1 MTAPAATPVPT
12 RRTDPVQ
19 VAMLLAGRNL
29 VGMRRLPATF
39 VPALIMPVFFV
50 ISFSGQYDG
59 ITRIPGFE
67 TDNILSWYT
76 PMATLMGASFGGL
89 GTAFSTA
96 RDLETGFFD
105 RLLLSP
111 APRLALVA
119 GSIVAGVFRA
129 VLTFVIVLGVGLVG
143 GAEVPG
149 GLLGIG
155 SLLLAV
161 IGVSAT
167 ATMWGLGLVYRIK
180 SMNAG
185 PLVQVGIFLALF
197 LSTAQAPLEVIVGWL
212 HTVASVNPTSQVL
225 DLARQGFLG
234 EVAWSTTW
242 PGLLAIAGFLAV
254 TGLFALR
261 GMRRLTP

>member
-1 MTAPAATPVPT
+1 MTATAAAI
-12 RRTDPVQ
+12 RHSDPVQ
-19 VAMLLAGRNL
+19 VALLLAGRNL
-29 VGMRRLPATF
+29 IGMRRLPATF

-50 ISFSGQYDG
+50 VSFSGQYDG

-89 GTAFSTA
+89 GTAFSAA

-111 APRLALVA
+111 APRLALMA

-129 VLTFVIVLGVGLVG
+129 VLTFVIVFAVGMIG
-143 GAEVPG
+143 GADVPG
-149 GLLGIG
+149 GVPGVA
-155 SLLLAV
+155 SLLVAV

-185 PLVQVGIFLALF
+185 PLVQVGIFLVLF
-197 LSTAQAPLEVIVGWL
+197 LSTAQAPLDVIVGWL
-212 HTVASVNPTSQVL
+212 HAVAAVNPTTHVL
-225 DLARQGFLG
+225 ELARQGFLG

-242 PGLLAIAGFLAV
+242 PGLLAIAGFMAV
-254 TGLFALR
+254 TALFALR